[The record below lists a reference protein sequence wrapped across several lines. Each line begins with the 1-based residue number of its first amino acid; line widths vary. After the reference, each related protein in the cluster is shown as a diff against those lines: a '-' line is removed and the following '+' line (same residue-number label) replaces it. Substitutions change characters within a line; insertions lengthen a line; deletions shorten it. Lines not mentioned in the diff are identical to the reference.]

1 MTLLQI
7 TEVSG
12 HNIHLE
18 WMMKYKHSEV
28 SVWIHSSWQKK
39 CWMLTEKM
47 EGPTSLKMEQAW
59 MAYTPD
65 DDDDTKT
72 GNFGLGKYLEK
83 AVLTI

>member
-1 MTLLQI
+1 
-7 TEVSG
+7 
-12 HNIHLE
+12 
-18 WMMKYKHSEV
+18 
-28 SVWIHSSWQKK
+28 
-39 CWMLTEKM
+39 MLTEKM